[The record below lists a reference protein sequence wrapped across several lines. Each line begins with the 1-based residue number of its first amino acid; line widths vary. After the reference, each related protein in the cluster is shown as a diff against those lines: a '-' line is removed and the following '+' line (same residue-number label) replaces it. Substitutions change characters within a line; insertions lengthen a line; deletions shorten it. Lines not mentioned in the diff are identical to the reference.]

1 LKYSGELLSGEE
13 YQSSD
18 NSSST
23 IPQVEEH
30 EPLISDFKLYFS
42 FMFASV

>member
-1 LKYSGELLSGEE
+1 LLKYSGELLSGEE

-23 IPQVEEH
+23 IP
-30 EPLISDFKLYFS
+30 
-42 FMFASV
+42 